1 MPTAAEIG
9 DRMRKELERQLK
21 ALELDLD
28 RELRRGT
35 PVDTGH
41 LRRNWIPSVTQPVTS
56 EAAGEEAHAA
66 GVARVLQYKL
76 EDGPLWMA
84 NPAPYARFVDRRRQF
99 ISQAIDRALVRA
111 QARARGPVD
120 MTTARAAFQ
129 QQVAAQGVVDAFFAL
144 RRDEERGARGF
155 VRGLRAL
162 RGPRRRRR

>member
-28 RELRRGT
+28 REVRRAA

-41 LRRNWIPSVTQPVTS
+41 LRRNTIPSVTQPHQGESMS
-56 EAAGEEAHAA
+56 EAAHAA

-76 EDGPLWMA
+76 EDGPLWLA
-84 NPAPYARFVDRRRQF
+84 FAAPYTRHVDNRRPF
-99 ISQAIDRALVRA
+99 IAAAVDRALQRA

-129 QQVAAQGVVDAFFAL
+129 QQVAAQGVVDGFFAL
-144 RRDEERGARGF
+144 RRDEERGARAF

-162 RGPRRRRR
+162 RGPRKRRR